1 MAMLV
6 LGKACCLPHNSQTKP
21 SVPDALQHRL
31 SKIHVLTH
39 TELERLFTVIT
50 DLRDRA
56 MFLVAYRHGLRASEV
71 SLLRKTDID
80 LNRATIKIRRL
91 TRRPSGVH
99 TLQEDER
106 LALRR
111 YLRSRGDSSVILF
124 LGVRGQAITRR
135 GLDWLIKEY
144 GLQAKIPSNK
154 RHFHVLKHTVAIH
167 LLKAGVELRDVHEWL
182 GHTMLQSTAIYLY
195 LVRPRARREV
205 PFRRRPE

>member
-1 MAMLV
+1 
-6 LGKACCLPHNSQTKP
+6 
-21 SVPDALQHRL
+21 
-31 SKIHVLTH
+31 
-39 TELERLFTVIT
+39 
-50 DLRDRA
+50 

-71 SLLRKTDID
+71 SLPRKTDID
-80 LNRATIKIRRL
+80 LDRTTIKVRRL
-91 TRRPSGVH
+91 TRRPSGLH

-106 LALRR
+106 LALQR
-111 YLRSRGDSSVILF
+111 YLRSRADSSVIFF

-144 GLQAKIPSNK
+144 GLEAKIPSNK

-195 LVRPRARREV
+195 LAKPRAPSRSSIPKTSLIGGGVVNRLNHKSEQSSY
-205 PFRRRPE
+205 PLNLHLCTFSSPI